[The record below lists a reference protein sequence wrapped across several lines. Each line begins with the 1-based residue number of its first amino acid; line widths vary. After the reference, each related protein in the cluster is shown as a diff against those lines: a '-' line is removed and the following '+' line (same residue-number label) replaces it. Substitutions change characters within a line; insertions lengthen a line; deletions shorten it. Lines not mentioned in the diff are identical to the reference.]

1 MWADPLADRSLV
13 ASVDQRGWQAMNPIY
28 ITLYVVVVTL
38 VITLVIARREGE
50 PPASRRT
57 LLAAAGLAG
66 LGVLAL
72 VLVVLRG

>member
-1 MWADPLADRSLV
+1 
-13 ASVDQRGWQAMNPIY
+13 MNPIY